1 MNVYVLSELSIWP
14 LLADVVRRRP
24 VTILGVWAR
33 LRLFTPVLNRL
44 AALLVRLARV
54 DDIADIPGLPWHER
68 MPGRGGFYN
77 DVHHR
82 AESELWRRF
91 DLPADDPLAAQYSYA
106 FRKATTGTVGSLTPI
121 YLTVEWLS
129 ENRPADSWRLIGAPP
144 LLQELA
150 DILAPPLP
158 PFTPDRKFLALSNAV
173 NLVSMGVMATFWLL
187 WRTRWRVHPEVLDL
201 MADEADDF
209 DRALIHRAAAVGK
222 NFAVLDRSLDHRHF
236 QGSKLTPYRH
246 CLREDARV
254 TPAVAI
260 GLIGTVIGEL
270 IALWRRHH
278 RLDSGLNT
286 QWGAQIIRRAVFAAL
301 FQRFRPKIFW
311 SRDDYSSEHI
321 VRNLELRKIGCR
333 CIGMAH
339 GLPINTYVH
348 MWREVDFD
356 VYFTFGRHLTR
367 YYADSWAP
375 GMKIIPTGPFRQ
387 PHDMRQRI
395 GSVQRN
401 KDIIFLAM
409 AAVEMLKIGRVVCD
423 VAAHFQDRRVLVKM
437 KHGRSQE
444 DNALFTDSFAGASA
458 NLTITTDDTY
468 ELMLAASYALTSGS
482 STTVEALSFGL
493 KTFVIDVDPTL
504 RAMYYRN
511 FPGLTVNDAQT
522 IINRIEAIEAGEE
535 EYDFNAYSDLVVLD
549 GPHPVDVIAAELHLY
564 PNQVQMVDHAP

>member
-33 LRLFTPVLNRL
+33 LRLFAPVLNRL
-44 AALLVRLARV
+44 AALLVRLAWV
-54 DDIADIPGLPWHER
+54 DDIAEIPGLPWHER

-173 NLVSMGVMATFWLL
+173 N
-187 WRTRWRVHPEVLDL
+187 
-201 MADEADDF
+201 
-209 DRALIHRAAAVGK
+209 
-222 NFAVLDRSLDHRHF
+222 
-236 QGSKLTPYRH
+236 
-246 CLREDARV
+246 
-254 TPAVAI
+254 
-260 GLIGTVIGEL
+260 
-270 IALWRRHH
+270 
-278 RLDSGLNT
+278 
-286 QWGAQIIRRAVFAAL
+286 QIIRHRG
-301 FQRFRPKIFW
+301 
-311 SRDDYSSEHI
+311 DYSSEHT
-321 VRNLELRKIGCR
+321 VHNLELCKPGRR

-356 VYFTFGRHLTR
+356 VYFTFGRDLTR
-367 YYADSWAP
+367 YYANSWAP
-375 GMKIIPTGPFRQ
+375 GMKIIPTGPFR
-387 PHDMRQRI
+387 PHDVRQRI
-395 GSVQRN
+395 GSVQQRC

-409 AAVEMLKIGRVVCD
+409 AAVKMLKTRRVVCD
-423 VAAHFQDRRVLVKM
+423 VAAHFQERRVFVKM

-444 DNALFTDSFAGASA
+444 DNALFTEILAGASA
-458 NLTITTDDTY
+458 NPTIATDDTY
-468 ELMLAASYALTSGS
+468 ELMLAASYALTSGF
-482 STTVEALSFGL
+482 STTVEALASVSRL
-493 KTFVIDVDPTL
+493 LSLMSTPPCVPCIT
-504 RAMYYRN
+504 A
-511 FPGLTVNDAQT
+511 T
-522 IINRIEAIEAGEE
+522 
-535 EYDFNAYSDLVVLD
+535 S
-549 GPHPVDVIAAELHLY
+549 PV
-564 PNQVQMVDHAP
+564 